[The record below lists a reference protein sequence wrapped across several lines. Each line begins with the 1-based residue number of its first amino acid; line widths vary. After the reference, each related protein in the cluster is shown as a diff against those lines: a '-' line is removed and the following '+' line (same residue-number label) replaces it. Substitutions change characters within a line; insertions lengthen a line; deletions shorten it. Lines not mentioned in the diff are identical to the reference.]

1 MYTTNSERVN
11 TRRMYSP
18 QFSDMASISVRR
30 FSWAL
35 NLSMPKAVDLMVK
48 ILNTVIVPSKVCQ
61 LCKDKSK
68 CQACAFSQQV
78 NPEEL
83 SIIEPVI

>member
-1 MYTTNSERVN
+1 MYTTNS
-11 TRRMYSP
+11 RRMYSP

-35 NLSMPKAVDLMVK
+35 NLSMPKAVDLMVNLLK
-48 ILNTVIVPSKVCQ
+48 TVIDPSKVCQ
-61 LCKDKSK
+61 LCKDNTK

-83 SIIEPVI
+83 TVIEPVI

>member
-1 MYTTNSERVN
+1 MYTTNS
-11 TRRMYSP
+11 RRMYSP

-35 NLSMPKAVDLMVK
+35 NLSMPKAVDLMVNLIK
-48 ILNTVIVPSKVCQ
+48 TVIDPSKVCQ

-83 SIIEPVI
+83 TVIEPVI

>member
-1 MYTTNSERVN
+1 MYT
-11 TRRMYSP
+11 P

-30 FSWAL
+30 FAWAISK
-35 NLSMPKAVDLMVK
+35 NMPATVDIMVK
-48 ILNTVIVPSKVCQ
+48 ILNTIIDPSKVCQ
-61 LCKDKSK
+61 LCQDKTK

-83 SIIEPVI
+83 AVLEAVI

>member
-1 MYTTNSERVN
+1 
-11 TRRMYSP
+11 MYSP

-35 NLSMPKAVDLMVK
+35 NLSMPKAVDLMVNLIK
-48 ILNTVIVPSKVCQ
+48 TVIDPSKVCQ

-83 SIIEPVI
+83 TVIEPVI